1 MASFVLLAIVGCGA
15 GIAGAIAFVLWLSQ
29 GIKREDHFRG
39 ALRVSRSGAPDLGS
53 RVARRCSGLH
63 VRRGDLTPAA

>member
-1 MASFVLLAIVGCGA
+1 MASFALLAIVGCA
-15 GIAGAIAFVLWLSQ
+15 VGIAGAIAFVLWLSRS
-29 GIKREDHFRG
+29 IKREDHFRG

-63 VRRGDLTPAA
+63 VRGGDLTPAA